1 MKKVLLTAALLS
13 FSTQVFATEGIN
25 LIGIGPVQQG
35 TAGAGVAAEKN
46 STWTILNPA
55 GISKVAPEIDISLQ
69 VFAPVRTMNSSVSGT
84 GEQEDDSV
92 FFIPEL
98 SGVVDSGID
107 GGTIGLGLY
116 GTSGMGVDY
125 DMGRIG
131 DMNSGMSQSYG
142 DNMTELS
149 VMKIVAAYSHDLG
162 DGLSIGAG
170 PVFVYSRLKTNM
182 LDGMN
187 QFSSGD
193 WDDAYGIGFVFGV
206 DKNWDKFSVGI
217 SYMTEQYM
225 SEFDEYD
232 TLLSGSL
239 DLPHQITV
247 GTAYEVVPSVE
258 LLLDYRWIGWGQL
271 DTLGDQFGWEDQNI
285 IKIGANWDA
294 TEKLTLRTGFS
305 IGNSP
310 IDEDTAFG
318 NSLFP
323 AIIEKHLSVGMSYMV
338 GNFNIHA
345 AYTHAFENSIT
356 ANGNDS
362 AAMGMGNFGSGTE
375 ITMYQNSFT
384 IGLTYLF

>member
-1 MKKVLLTAALLS
+1 MKKVLLAAVLLS
-13 FSTQVFATEGIN
+13 FSAQVFATEGIN
-25 LIGIGPVQQG
+25 LVGIGPVQQG

-55 GISKVAPEIDISLQ
+55 GISKIKPEIDVSLQ
-69 VFAPVRTMNSSVSGT
+69 LFAPVRTITSSVSGA
-84 GEQEDDSV
+84 GEQEDDSI
-92 FFIPEL
+92 FYIPAL
-98 SGVVDSGID
+98 SAVMDSGIE
-107 GGTIGLGLY
+107 GGTIGFGIY

-125 DMGRIG
+125 DLGRIG
-131 DMNSGMSQSYG
+131 DMTSGMPQSYG
-142 DNMTELS
+142 DTMTELS

-170 PVFVYSRLKTNM
+170 PVLVYSRLKTDM
-182 LDGMN
+182 LDGMY

-193 WDDAYGIGFVFGV
+193 WDDAYGIGFIFGI
-206 DKNWDKFSVGI
+206 DKNWEKFSVGL
-217 SYMTEQYM
+217 SYITEQYM
-225 SEFDEYD
+225 TDFDEYD
-232 TLLSGSL
+232 SLLSGSIN
-239 DLPHQITV
+239 LPHQITI
-247 GTAYEVVPSVE
+247 GTSYAVIPSVE
-258 LLLDYRWIGWGQL
+258 LYLDYRWIGWAHL
-271 DTLGDQFGWEDQNI
+271 DTLGEQFGWDDQNI
-285 IKIGANWDA
+285 FKIGASWDA

-310 IDEDTAFG
+310 IDGDTAFG

-323 AIIEKHLSVGMSYMV
+323 AIIEKHLSFGFSYLI
-338 GNFNIHA
+338 GKFNLHA

-384 IGLTYLF
+384 VGLTYLF

>member
-1 MKKVLLTAALLS
+1 MRKVILTAALLGL
-13 FSTQVFATEGIN
+13 STQVFATEGIN
-25 LIGIGPVQQG
+25 LVGIGPVQQG

-55 GISKVAPEIDISLQ
+55 GISKIKPEIDVSLQ
-69 VFAPVRTMNSSVSGT
+69 VFAPVRTINSPVSGT
-84 GEQEDDSV
+84 GEQEDDSM
-92 FFIPEL
+92 FYIPEL
-98 SGVVDSGID
+98 SAAIDSGID

-131 DMNSGMSQSYG
+131 DMNSGMAQSYG
-142 DNMTELS
+142 DTMTELS
-149 VMKIVAAYSHDLG
+149 VMKFVAAYSHDLG

-170 PVFVYSRLKTNM
+170 PVFVYSRLKTDM

-187 QFSSGD
+187 HFSSGD
-193 WDDAYGIGFVFGV
+193 WDDAYGIGFIIGI
-206 DKNWDKFSVGI
+206 DKNWEKFSVGLSYI
-217 SYMTEQYM
+217 SEQYM
-225 SEFDEYD
+225 TEFDEYD
-232 TLLSGSL
+232 DLLVGSI

-247 GTAYEVVPSVE
+247 GTAYSIIPSVE
-258 LLLDYRWIGWGQL
+258 LYLDYRWIGWGQL
-271 DTLGDQFGWEDQNI
+271 DTLGDQFGWENQNI
-285 IKIGANWDA
+285 VKIGASWDA

-318 NSLFP
+318 NALFP
-323 AIIEKHLSVGMSYMV
+323 AIIEKHLSFGLSYLV
-338 GNFNIHA
+338 GNFNFHG

-384 IGLTYLF
+384 FGVTYLF